1 MHSWD
6 SFDFPLRGLPNR
18 GYANVLRFGSVL
30 AQGCVIP
37 TRVLIAKKST
47 VACCC
52 LLDLWG
58 EGGVVIFMPPPYTQ
72 ILTAP
77 ALVAPP
83 TTCSALE
90 SAPRT

>member
-47 VACCC
+47 VSRH
-52 LLDLWG
+52 
-58 EGGVVIFMPPPYTQ
+58 ENEKTQ
-72 ILTAP
+72 IAGM
-77 ALVAPP
+77 LVLHDNHQVTHCRQTWLPVK
-83 TTCSALE
+83 E
-90 SAPRT
+90 